1 MIGGPE
7 DLTKQLRD
15 WAEGNATA
23 GDQAVSA
30 VYSEL
35 RRLASAA
42 LARELH
48 QDTAATSLVHDLFL
62 RLATQKPV
70 DWQDRGHF
78 FGVAAR
84 MLRQLLVA
92 RARHRNALKRGS
104 GQSFAN
110 LEDENCPISVE
121 QSLSPEDLLSL
132 NGALDSLAVV
142 DPQLAQL
149 VELRYF
155 AGLSVEETASAL
167 DLSSATVKRHW
178 TFARRWL
185 HRQMTGSTLASP
197 AVPD

>member
-1 MIGGPE
+1 MIDGQK
-7 DLTKQLRD
+7 DLTKQLRE
-15 WAEGNATA
+15 WAEGNADA
-23 GDQAVSA
+23 GDQAISA

-35 RRLASAA
+35 RRLANAA

-48 QDTAATSLVHDLFL
+48 QDTAPTSLVHDLFL

-70 DWQDRGHF
+70 EWQDRGHF

-92 RARHRNALKRGS
+92 RARQRNSLKRGA
-104 GQSFAN
+104 GQSFGS
-110 LEDENCPISVE
+110 LIDEDCPLSVE
-121 QSLSPEDLLSL
+121 QALSPEDLLAL
-132 NGALDSLAVV
+132 NTALDSLALV
-142 DPQLAQL
+142 DPQAAQL

-155 AGLSVEETASAL
+155 AGLSVEETAAAL

-185 HRQMTGSTLASP
+185 HRQMTGSSLASQP
-197 AVPD
+197 APD